1 MCDLLGI
8 SCNEMERASRSLPE
22 FALRYSEKNRHGWGI
37 AYFDGAHAV
46 IKRDTGKAHGNKKF
60 EETWKKVRSKNF
72 VAHLRLK
79 SQGEVHVLSCHPF
92 KEELMGRNLIF
103 AHNGTVYGFQRHKNA
118 CGGTDSESIF
128 KEMVDY
134 MRDYMKEG
142 RIHGLYPA
150 LVDAIQKIFKH
161 YGRNITLNFLMSD
174 GSMYYVFNHYTGAP
188 VYMLK
193 RKPGFGKP
201 SGSTKR
207 AILFSTKTFTNENW
221 VKIPKDRLLVA
232 NNGEVITLSDKI

>member
-8 SCNEMERASRSLPE
+8 SCNEMERASISLPE
-22 FALRYSEKNRHGWGI
+22 FALRYSKRNRHGWGI

-79 SQGEVHVLSCHPF
+79 SQGEEHVLSCHPF

-103 AHNGTVYGFQRHKNA
+103 AHNGTVYGFQRHKYA

-174 GSMYYVFNHYTGAP
+174 GSMYYAFNHYTGAP

-221 VKIPKDRLLVA
+221 VKIPKDKLLVA
-232 NNGEVITLSDKI
+232 NNGEVITLSDPI